1 MSRLFRI
8 LLVTLPPDHVV
19 ESTHGTCA
27 APSLDLE
34 KDRNFRWGWQQC
46 LPQCGTE
53 VYITALKVLG
63 MDLARAVPKKV
74 EREAIT
80 PLDQPVT
87 GDLLAG
93 HFGRSTTKERVLK
106 LTCI

>member
-1 MSRLFRI
+1 MSLNAPM
-8 LLVTLPPDHVV
+8 VHVQP
-19 ESTHGTCA
+19 
-27 APSLDLE
+27 PSLDLE
-34 KDRNFRWGWQQC
+34 KDRNFRWGWHQC